1 MNSVLEDELSRERER
16 NEILHEKLCD
26 YFAEL
31 CDLWD
36 IEFIEVTEDG
46 EKIMKSVA
54 EQIREVSYKHL
65 VLGPNINTNYN

>member
-54 EQIREVSYKHL
+54 EKIREVTYKHL

>member
-54 EQIREVSYKHL
+54 EQIREVTYKHL

>member
-1 MNSVLEDELSRERER
+1 MNSVLKDELSRERER

>member
-1 MNSVLEDELSRERER
+1 MNSVLKDELSRERER
-16 NEILHEKLCD
+16 NESLHEKLCD

>member
-1 MNSVLEDELSRERER
+1 MNSVLEDEIEIERER
-16 NEILHEKLCD
+16 NEMLHEKLCD

-36 IEFIEVTEDG
+36 IEFIEVTEEG
-46 EKIMKSVA
+46 ETIMRSVA
-54 EQIREVSYKHL
+54 EQVKEVSYKHF

>member
-1 MNSVLEDELSRERER
+1 MSTVLLGEIDKERER

-36 IEFIEVTEDG
+36 IEFIEVTAEG
-46 EKIMKSVA
+46 EEILKSVA
-54 EQIREVSYKHL
+54 SQVRDVSYKHL
-65 VLGPNINTNYN
+65 VLGPTSNINLN

>member
-1 MNSVLEDELSRERER
+1 MKSVLDDEIEIERER
-16 NEILHEKLCD
+16 NEMLHEKLCD

-36 IEFIEVTEDG
+36 IEFIEVTEEG
-46 EKIMKSVA
+46 ETIMRSVA
-54 EQIREVSYKHL
+54 EQVKEVSYKHL